1 MNANMPVNLMLVED
15 ERIVAFDLKRQLQ
28 SFGYRVGSMVASGED
43 ALHQLVDQN
52 PDLVLMDIHLEGKM
66 DGIDT
71 AREIRA
77 RHHIPVVF
85 LTAFAEDDTLRRAL
99 DSCPFGY
106 LVKPCDGRELHATI
120 QMALARREAELAI
133 ERSEER
139 LRLALDAGALGV
151 LEWCPTANR
160 LRGDAYL
167 GKLFGNQPQKLD
179 ESWETFIDRIELAD
193 RGRVQAALNP
203 AQDGATTD
211 VEFRTAQ
218 GDTAAIYVEAHA
230 KAYTGKHVGKPVGRR
245 VVGVLQNV
253 TQRHRDDEQ
262 ARQSSVVFNA
272 TAEAIVITDAT
283 QNIINVNSAFSR
295 ITGYSE
301 LEVKG
306 LNLDLL
312 LRISPGSDR
321 YATALAPQ
329 ADGFWQGE
337 VHCYRKAGDAFPAWQ
352 SISVVREP
360 TGRPIHYVSTFSDV
374 TALYEAQQK
383 LRHLA
388 HHDPLTGLPNRL
400 LFDDRL
406 KIAIDLAARN
416 DQRCLLLFLDLDG
429 FKLIN
434 DTLGHAVGDELLRAV
449 AERLKSQLRASDS
462 IARLGG
468 DEFVILAGST
478 SPDYAAQLAE
488 KVLDQLR
495 LPIPAAGHV
504 LTVTGSVGIAVFP
517 DHGTDGEQLMRA
529 ADMAMYAAKTQGR
542 NRYHFYAKE
551 MSARATDRM
560 DVEQGLRRAIHEG
573 GLQVYYQPRVN
584 LSTRQIVGVE
594 ALIRW
599 PHSERDM
606 LSPAHFIAIAEQSDL
621 IDQLGHWVLRR
632 ACTDMLDIVCNGT
645 TEPYF
650 HVSVNVSVRQFLCTD
665 FVTTVATVLRE
676 TGFPAGALELEIT
689 ESTLQPMAQSLISL
703 NAIKALGVA
712 ISIDDFGTGYS
723 SLSVLRDLPIDRI
736 KIDRAFIVDLPGHT
750 SQRAVIEAIV
760 ALSRAMHLST
770 TVEGIER
777 QEQATLL
784 QQLGCTEGQG
794 YFFARP
800 MTMPELLLEL
810 KLQPHP
816 VDGPP

>member
-1 MNANMPVNLMLVED
+1 MNANTPVNLMLVED

-28 SFGYRVGSMVASGED
+28 GFGYRVGSVVASGED
-43 ALHQLVDQN
+43 ALHQIAGQN
-52 PDLVLMDIHLEGKM
+52 TDLVLMDIHLEGKM
-66 DGIDT
+66 DGIEA
-71 AREIRA
+71 AREIRT
-77 RHHIPVVF
+77 RHQIPVIF
-85 LTAFAEDDTLRRAL
+85 LTAYAEDDTLRRAL
-99 DSCPFGY
+99 DSCPYGY

-120 QMALARREAELAI
+120 QMALARREAELTVV
-133 ERSEER
+133 RSEER

-151 LEWCPTANR
+151 LEWCPSVNR
-160 LRGDAYL
+160 LVGDAYL
-167 GKLFGNQPQKLD
+167 GELFGNQPAQLD
-179 ESWETFIDRIELAD
+179 EPWEKFIDRIEVAD
-193 RGRVQAALNP
+193 RGRVHAALNP
-203 AQDGATTD
+203 AQIGATTG
-211 VEFRTAQ
+211 VEFRTVA
-218 GDTAAIYVEAHA
+218 GGATPTYVEAHA
-230 KAYTGKHVGKPVGRR
+230 KAYAGKNVDRR
-245 VVGVLQNV
+245 VVGVMHNV
-253 TQRHRDDEQ
+253 TQRHSDHEQ

-272 TAEAIVITDAT
+272 TAEAIVITDAA
-283 QNIINVNSAFSR
+283 QHIISVNAAFSR
-295 ITGYSE
+295 ITGFLE
-301 LEVKG
+301 AEVKG
-306 LNLDLL
+306 LSLDLL
-312 LRISPGSDR
+312 LRISPGSER
-321 YATALAPQ
+321 YAAALEPQ
-329 ADGFWQGE
+329 AEGFWQGE
-337 VHCYRKAGDAFPAWQ
+337 VHCYRKAGDPFPAWQ
-352 SISVVREP
+352 SISVVRDVA
-360 TGRPIHYVSTFSDV
+360 GQPIHYVSTLSDV
-374 TALYEAQQK
+374 TALYDAQQK

-406 KIAIDLAARN
+406 KTAIDVATRN
-416 DQRCLLLFLDLDG
+416 EQRCLLLFLDLDG

-434 DTLGHAVGDELLRAV
+434 DTLGHAAGDELLRAV
-449 AERLKSQLRASDS
+449 SERLKCLLRASDS

-495 LPIPAAGHV
+495 LPIQAAGQL
-504 LTVTGSVGIAVFP
+504 LTVTGSLGIAVFP
-517 DHGTDGEQLMRA
+517 DHGADGEQLMRA
-529 ADMAMYAAKTQGR
+529 ADMAMYAAKTEGR
-542 NRYHFYAKE
+542 NRYHFYSKE
-551 MSARATDRM
+551 MSVLASDRM
-560 DVEQGLRRAIHEG
+560 DVEQGLRRALKED

-584 LSTRQIVGVE
+584 LSTREIVGVE

-606 LSPAHFIAIAEQSDL
+606 QSPAHFIGIAEQSDL

-632 ACTDMLDIVCNGT
+632 ACSDMLNVVRNGST
-645 TEPYF
+645 DQIF

-665 FVTTVATVLRE
+665 FVTTVATVLQE
-676 TGFPAGALELEIT
+676 TGFPASALELEIT
-689 ESTLQPMAQSLISL
+689 ESTLQPMAQSLSIL

-736 KIDRAFIVDLPGHT
+736 KIDRAFIVDLPDHQ

-760 ALSRAMHLST
+760 ALSRAMHLSI

-794 YFFARP
+794 YYFAKP
-800 MTMPELLLEL
+800 MTMSKLLLEL

-816 VDGPP
+816 APDLC